1 MDVNKDIATQA
12 QSARALNLLD
22 LIQQDGFTFKKVA
35 STNSGEYAGGCPW
48 CGGRDRFIIWP
59 AHKGGR
65 YYCRGCNKTGD
76 AIQYLRDSKGL
87 SFADACQ
94 QLGIKKARYKRKKTK
109 SMPEKPIFK
118 PKESIAP
125 PVIWMQKA
133 ALILNDAQEK
143 LLQASGQSTTRSMLA
158 RKGLFETTIQRAGLG
173 FNPVDLYRDRR
184 GWGLLQ
190 EIRSDGKPKLLWIP
204 AGLVIPLA
212 PTLNQEAQTPN
223 QSGVIRLRIRRNEPG
238 DGPRYVIV
246 SGSSM
251 APMLWG
257 ADSKVLTIV
266 ESELDGLLIWQEA
279 FDLTGVVAMG
289 NAAIKPDMA
298 THVLLTKAEIILNAL
313 DYDAAGAWQSY
324 KFWPETYGA
333 KVKRWPVPLGKDPG
347 EAVELGLNIRA
358 WIEAGLSD

>member
-1 MDVNKDIATQA
+1 MEVNKDIAIKQT
-12 QSARALNLLD
+12 ARALNLLD
-22 LIQQDGFTFKKVA
+22 LIQQDGFTLKKVA
-35 STNSGEYAGGCPW
+35 STHGAEYAGGCPW
-48 CGGRDRFIIWP
+48 CGGNDRFLVWP
-59 AHKGGR
+59 LHKGGR
-65 YYCRGCNKTGD
+65 YWCRGCNKTGD

-94 QLGIKKARYKRKKTK
+94 QLGIKKARYKRKKNK

-125 PVIWMQKA
+125 AVIWMQKA
-133 ALILNDAQEK
+133 ELILNDATEK
-143 LLQASGQSTTRSMLA
+143 LWTPNGQAIRTMLA
-158 RKGLFETTIQRAGLG
+158 SKGLFESTIRRAGLG
-173 FNPVDLYRDRR
+173 FNPVDLYRGRR
-184 GWGLLQ
+184 GWGLPQ

-212 PTLNQEAQTPN
+212 PALNQEAQTPN
-223 QSGVIRLRIRRNEPG
+223 QDGVIRLRIRRNDPG

-251 APMLWG
+251 APMIWG
-257 ADSKVLTIV
+257 ADNKVLTIV

-298 THVLLTKAEIILNAL
+298 THAILTKAAIILNAL
-313 DYDAAGAWQSY
+313 DYDAAGAKQSY
-324 KFWPETYGA
+324 KFWPETYGG
-333 KVKRWPVPLGKDPG
+333 KVKRWPVPIGKDPSD
-347 EAVELGLNIRA
+347 AWALGLNIRA